1 MMVLLSS
8 LKSFSFHSKLFVHI
22 LYILKYCYFEKFKIA
37 GKTYKRINLNP
48 SNVNIMLNVFLKFLN
63 IRHILFHVI
72 DLLLY

>member
-8 LKSFSFHSKLFVHI
+8 LKRFSFHSKLFVHI
-22 LYILKYCYFEKFKIA
+22 LYILKYCYFENFKIA
-37 GKTYKRINLNP
+37 GKTYKRIIIHP